1 MIHRIRHIF
10 LFLALFWVG
19 VSGALA
25 ADESEP
31 MILTSTAHGRE
42 IDEVVAALNRAVV
55 GHNFGFLR
63 QQAMDAKLVPYA
75 QEVRSVRLY
84 YFCNYA
90 RMSHALKLDPRATQ
104 MLPYRVTLVETPT
117 GVDLI
122 AVNPAWLTQGMG
134 NPALHGESERLKQ
147 DYLAILDEAAL

>member
-1 MIHRIRHIF
+1 
-10 LFLALFWVG
+10 
-19 VSGALA
+19 
-25 ADESEP
+25 
-31 MILTSTAHGRE
+31 
-42 IDEVVAALNRAVV
+42 
-55 GHNFGFLR
+55 
-63 QQAMDAKLVPYA
+63 
-75 QEVRSVRLY
+75 
-84 YFCNYA
+84 
-90 RMSHALKLDPRATQ
+90 MSHALKLDPRATQ